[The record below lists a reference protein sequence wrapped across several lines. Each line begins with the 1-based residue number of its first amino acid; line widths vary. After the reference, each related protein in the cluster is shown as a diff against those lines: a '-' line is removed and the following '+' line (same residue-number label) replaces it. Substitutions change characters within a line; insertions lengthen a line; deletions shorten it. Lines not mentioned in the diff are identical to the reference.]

1 MYRAGGAIMEN
12 KKSKNHLRLVK
23 PQEDVKTE
31 APTQVKTPLPVRS
44 AFAKQMTDHADELDR
59 MIEAILRA

>member
-1 MYRAGGAIMEN
+1 MEN

-23 PQEDVKTE
+23 SQEDVKTE
-31 APTQVKTPLPVRS
+31 EIQQVEAPVPVRS
-44 AFAKQMTDHADELDR
+44 AFAKQMTDYADELDR

>member
-1 MYRAGGAIMEN
+1 MKN

-31 APTQVKTPLPVRS
+31 ETTQVKAPRPVRS
-44 AFAKQMTDHADELDR
+44 AFAKQMTDYADELDR